1 MKIVKTAKLEI
12 VNNSYDFSET
22 IFIYKNALK
31 FYIEVCEKE
40 YHNYKDFQFSLEKRD
55 YIEQITHKT
64 SKRPQV
70 KYDFGK
76 DFHKFPSYFRRSV
89 ISEAIGIVTSHMS
102 RLNIW
107 KEKQKSAKQ
116 NNKKFYE
123 KPPKLNYEPKSFPT
137 FFKGNMFIKSE
148 NITFDSGR
156 TFAVQ

>member
-1 MKIVKTAKLEI
+1 MKIVKTAKLKI
-12 VNNSYDFSET
+12 VHNSYDFSDT

-40 YHNYKDFQFSLEKRD
+40 YLNFKDFDFKLEKRD

-76 DFHKFPSYFRRSV
+76 EFHKFPSYFRRSV
-89 ISEAIGIVTSHMS
+89 ISEAIGIVSSHIS
-102 RLNIW
+102 RLNSW
-107 KEKQKSAKQ
+107 KEKQTNAKL

-123 KPPKLNYEPKSFPT
+123 KPQNLIMNQNLFLLFLIVILLNLLQ
-137 FFKGNMFIKSE
+137 
-148 NITFDSGR
+148 
-156 TFAVQ
+156 VL